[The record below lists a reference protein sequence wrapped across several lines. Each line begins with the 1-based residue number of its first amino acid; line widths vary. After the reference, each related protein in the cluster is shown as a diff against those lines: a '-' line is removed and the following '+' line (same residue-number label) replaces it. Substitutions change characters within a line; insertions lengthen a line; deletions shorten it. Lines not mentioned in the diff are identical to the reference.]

1 MPRMDKTTALRMMG
15 LSLADAARELRITS
29 SAISQWPDEGPLPA
43 SAENR
48 VLAWLARKHLPI
60 TQMAEAASRNA
71 A

>member
-1 MPRMDKTTALRMMG
+1 MDKTTALRMMG
-15 LSLADAARELRITS
+15 CSLADAARELGITS
-29 SAISQWPDEGPLPA
+29 SAISQWPDAGPLPA

-60 TQMAEAASRNA
+60 TQMAQDAQRNA